1 MAQEADDMGT
11 GGTASSSPEQA
22 DKKERLASLMAAME
36 SNGVDLYALM
46 SDVAK
51 QAGLNPQGRESVS
64 QQCSQVT
71 SGQDGTDRS
80 ALDRI
85 FTVAGLAGM
94 DVSEAAFLV
103 MMMATKDMDDD
114 IRLILAEIKAMTRA
128 KQRLREL
135 IRDLNQW
142 ISRVMSEI
150 CDSKNIDLE
159 KVTGES
165 PNGGLSV
172 NGTAVEYKEPRPDI
186 ENSEL
191 VAECPTAHDLS
202 GADGVTIQG
211 LRSLLEELKGKLD
224 GMNEMSEMTS
234 LRLQM
239 TMDRRSKF
247 ISTLSQMMKKIS
259 TTQDLLVQN
268 IK

>member
-1 MAQEADDMGT
+1 MAQEVNDLGT

-22 DKKERLASLMAAME
+22 DNEHAD
-36 SNGVDLYALM
+36 SNEVTPGRDGVD
-46 SDVAK
+46 
-51 QAGLNPQGRESVS
+51 
-64 QQCSQVT
+64 
-71 SGQDGTDRS
+71 RS
-80 ALDRI
+80 TLDRI
-85 FTVAGLAGM
+85 FAAAGFANL

-103 MMMATKDMDDD
+103 MTKAIEDMDDD
-114 IRLILAEIKAMTRA
+114 IRLILAEIRAMTRA

-142 ISRVMSEI
+142 ISEEMSKFANSE
-150 CDSKNIDLE
+150 NIDLD

-165 PNGGLSV
+165 PNGALSV
-172 NGTAVEYKEPRPDI
+172 KGTAVEYKEPRPDI

-191 VAECPTAHDLS
+191 VAEYTAVYDLRD
-202 GADGVTIQG
+202 ADGVTIQG
-211 LRSLLEELKGKLD
+211 LRSLLDDFFVKQKAVY
-224 GMNEMSEMTS
+224 EMSEMTS

-239 TMDRRSKF
+239 TMDRRSRF

-259 TTQDLLVQN
+259 TTQDILVQN